1 MDEGPVTRD
10 PDEDAYVDEW
20 GIRLKAGGEW
30 YNVVGSP
37 LKEGSIEELRAHPFP
52 DPRQGNRAA
61 GLADEARAAAAAGYC
76 VTAGGPWGIF
86 EISSSLRG
94 AENLYMDM
102 ALNPSYVEALA
113 ERVLEHHFAY
123 YEVLLEAVG
132 EYVDVVAVSDDLGG
146 QSALLFSP
154 NLFRHIY
161 KPRLSRLIAHIKKL
175 KPDIYVYM
183 HSDGAIFDIIPDL
196 IEAGIDALN
205 PVQFTAAGMEP
216 ARLKRMFGDDLAF
229 WGGGIDNEV
238 LSRGTPKDVEAQV
251 RQQILTLGQGG
262 GYVFASVHN
271 ISAEVPPEN
280 VVALFEAAQKYGAY
294 PLSS

>member
-1 MDEGPVTRD
+1 
-10 PDEDAYVDEW
+10 
-20 GIRLKAGGEW
+20 
-30 YNVVGSP
+30 
-37 LKEGSIEELRAHPFP
+37 
-52 DPRQGNRAA
+52 
-61 GLADEARAAAAAGYC
+61 
-76 VTAGGPWGIF
+76 
-86 EISSSLRG
+86 
-94 AENLYMDM
+94 
-102 ALNPSYVEALA
+102 
-113 ERVLEHHFAY
+113 
-123 YEVLLEAVG
+123 VG

-146 QSALLFSP
+146 QNALLFSP
-154 NLFRHIY
+154 DLFRKVY

-175 KPDIYVYM
+175 KPGIYVYM

-205 PVQFTAAGMEP
+205 PVQFTATGMDP
-216 ARLKRMFGDDLAF
+216 ARLKQTFGDDLAF

-251 RQQILTLGQGG
+251 RQQILALGQGG

-280 VVALFEAAQKYGAY
+280 VVALFEAAQKYGVY